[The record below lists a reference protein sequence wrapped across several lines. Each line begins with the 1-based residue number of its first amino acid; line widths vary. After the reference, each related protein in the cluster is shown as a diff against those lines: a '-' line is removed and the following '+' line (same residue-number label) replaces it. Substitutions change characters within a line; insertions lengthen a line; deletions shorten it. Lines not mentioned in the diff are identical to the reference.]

1 MSRKEE
7 EGGSDPLVEA
17 LIDLYLDVKVR
28 SNDEVHA
35 PLTDISYSSANSER
49 ASLARSGR
57 GLGK

>member
-35 PLTDISYSSANSER
+35 LIH
-49 ASLARSGR
+49 
-57 GLGK
+57 